1 MALRL
6 WYARPAGNWME
17 ALPVGNGRIGAM
29 VFGGPRRERIALN
42 VDTLWSGGLLGR
54 ASFAA
59 GRDRVVTLAPPPG
72 VTGPD
77 ELRLAAGEPRVVTF
91 DPA

>member
-1 MALRL
+1 MDL
-6 WYARPAGNWME
+6 E
-17 ALPVGNGRIGAM
+17 
-29 VFGGPRRERIALN
+29 
-42 VDTLWSGGLLGR
+42 WSGGLLRR
-54 ASFAA
+54 ASFTA

-77 ELRLAAGEPRVVTF
+77 ELRLTAGEPRVVTF